1 MDSPSD
7 TEKLYDAHCH
17 LSWFADPRAAARD
30 LERMGVDALCAT
42 VDPADYERAKK
53 FLRGCANV
61 DVAAGLHPW
70 WVAEGR
76 VDARDVKRA
85 VEHAYTARFVG
96 EIGLDFGKRFVQFS
110 QKPQLDAFTQ
120 ICEAASAGS
129 YSNAK
134 KTLTIHSVRSAG
146 QVLEILEATGCV
158 DSCRCIMH
166 WFSGTSDELRR
177 AIEDG
182 CFFSIGERMLSTR
195 RGREYAR
202 QIPEGR
208 FLLETDLPPEP
219 NWQCPAEEL
228 RRSLEFTRGAL
239 GQIRPG
245 AGPRGRLRV

>member
-7 TEKLYDAHCH
+7 AEKLYDAHCH
-17 LSWFADPRAAARD
+17 ISWFADTRGAARE
-30 LERMGVDALCAT
+30 LERMSVAALCAT
-42 VDPADYERAKK
+42 VDPGDYDRAKNL
-53 FLRGCANV
+53 LRGCANV
-61 DVAAGLHPW
+61 DVAAGLHPL
-70 WVAEGR
+70 WVADGR
-76 VDARDVKRA
+76 VGAREVKRA
-85 VEHAYTARFVG
+85 AENAYAARFVG
-96 EIGLDFGKRFVQFS
+96 EIGLDFGKRFVQLS
-110 QKPQLDAFTQ
+110 HKQQLDAFTL

-129 YSNAK
+129 SPSAK

-146 QVLEILEATGCV
+146 RVLDILEATGCI
-158 DSCRCIMH
+158 DSCRCVMH

-177 AIEDG
+177 AIDEG
-182 CFFSIGERMLSTR
+182 CFFSIGEHMLSTR